1 MRFYPLSPPKSEEY
15 ILALICEFTSD
26 VPDFFFFFLIEPQ
39 TSSKGYLYNSMAWK
53 FVMGF

>member
-26 VPDFFFFFLIEPQ
+26 VPDFFFFLIEPQ